1 MIDHILWREK
11 YRPKTIEECILPVN
25 LKKIFK
31 SYVKN
36 KEIPSMTFVSS
47 SPGTG
52 KTATALALCEEVGCD
67 YLFINGSSETGI
79 DTFRTKMTNF
89 ASSVSMNG
97 ERKVI
102 IVDECDRLSP
112 QAMDALKF
120 GEEYFSKNCSFILTT
135 NHKGRLTSHLLSRCS
150 PIEFLV
156 SKQERPSIMKQIFIR
171 ICWILDQES
180 IQYDKK
186 VVAEF
191 IAKWFPD
198 TRRVINELQK
208 YSKTG
213 SIDVGILSALGDVD
227 LRDLIHGMKEKDFQK
242 VRKWVVDNDDIDVNI
257 IFRKVYTELYNCL
270 VPSSIPQAILIIGK
284 YQYQIFFVASTDISI
299 LACFIEIMR
308 DCEFK

>member
-1 MIDHILWREK
+1 MEHIFWREK
-11 YRPKTIEECILPVN
+11 YRPKTIDECILPQE
-25 LKKIFK
+25 LKTIFK
-31 SYVKN
+31 SYVQDKQ
-36 KEIPSMTFVSS
+36 IPSMTFVSS

-97 ERKVI
+97 QRKVI

-112 QAMDALKF
+112 QAMDALKY
-120 GEEYFSKNCSFILTT
+120 GEEFFSKNCSFILTT
-135 NHKGRLTSHLLSRCS
+135 NHKGRLTPHLLSRCS
-150 PIEFLV
+150 PIEFIV
-156 SKQERPSIMKQIFIR
+156 PKEERPSILKQIFIR
-171 ICWILDQES
+171 ICFILDQEK

-191 IAKWFPD
+191 IKKWFPD

-213 SIDVGILSALGDVD
+213 SIDVGILSSLGDV
-227 LRDLIHGMKEKDFQK
+227 Q
-242 VRKWVVDNDDIDVNI
+242 
-257 IFRKVYTELYNCL
+257 
-270 VPSSIPQAILIIGK
+270 
-284 YQYQIFFVASTDISI
+284 
-299 LACFIEIMR
+299 
-308 DCEFK
+308 